1 MTSGNGITNI
11 DIEKFFDNK
20 TNDDFKK
27 NFMLVYLSDSVTK
40 YINFYNII
48 KEKRAKYPFGIFNQ
62 EHIGGAFLIFIQKK
76 DLLLFDSF
84 GFVDFK
90 LFIIDNDNAI
100 IGKML
105 FNLKKKTPQTIILIL
120 YLSPFLSK
128 HTKKFKK
135 KLAGKTNRYCERFFR
150 RDFSVCKI
158 KK

>member
-11 DIEKFFDNK
+11 DIEKFFGNK

-27 NFMLVYLSDSVTK
+27 SFMLVYLSDSITK
-40 YINFYNII
+40 YISFYNII
-48 KEKRAKYPFGIFNQ
+48 KEKKAKYPFEIFNQ

-84 GFVDFK
+84 GFVGFK

-105 FNLKKKTPQTIILIL
+105 FNLKKNPTNNHINLVSLTFSIKA
-120 YLSPFLSK
+120 Y
-128 HTKKFKK
+128 KK
-135 KLAGKTNRYCERFFR
+135 
-150 RDFSVCKI
+150 I
-158 KK
+158 